1 MGVDG
6 KGGDDGR
13 AVGSRMRRPGAV
25 AAATLLVA
33 VILWGG
39 YGRHWSWTGIGAR
52 TATLW
57 DWLHLLLLPIAVA
70 VLPLW
75 LSRRTRLARRHKVL
89 GMSIVLVFIA
99 LVLAGYTIPWG
110 WTGFVG
116 NRLWDWLELLVL
128 PLAVALAPLTLE
140 LRENWTPRHS
150 LIAVA
155 VLAAFVMAVLGGY
168 LGDWAWTGFRGNTL
182 WNWLNLWLLPL
193 LIPAAVA
200 PALRARAMSGV
211 TLLAD
216 EEEQAGRSNGDH
228 GDFTGVETV
237 PGGAPRRGSPGNA

>member
-1 MGVDG
+1 VAGVGENDR
-6 KGGDDGR
+6 R
-13 AVGSRMRRPGAV
+13 AVGTRVRRPGA
-25 AAATLLVA
+25 AAALTLLVA

-39 YGRHWSWTGIGAR
+39 YGDHWSWTGIGAR

-75 LSRRTRLARRHKVL
+75 LSRRTRLPRRHKVL
-89 GMSIVLVFIA
+89 AMSNLLAFIA
-99 LVLAGYTIPWG
+99 LVLAGYAIPWG
-110 WTGFVG
+110 WTGFAG

-150 LIAVA
+150 LIAA
-155 VLAAFVMAVLGGY
+155 AGLAAFVVVVLGGY
-168 LGDWAWTGFRGNTL
+168 FGNWRWTGFRGNTL

-193 LIPAAVA
+193 LIPAAVV
-200 PALRARAMSGV
+200 PALRGRAMSGV
-211 TLLAD
+211 IVLSD
-216 EEEQAGRSNGDH
+216 EQQGAQGNGSREH
-228 GDFTGVETV
+228 STAAERHAE
-237 PGGAPRRGSPGNA
+237 PL